1 MMMEGEGFRGVRG
14 GGGDATE
21 VEWKEDW
28 GSERKVHR
36 SQGGNGLLISEARFT
51 FTFFTICNRK
61 GFGKR
66 KSPLYQNSIQSECLI
81 LSERCVAARI
91 AYVRYKS
98 KQIRDSAS
106 DATMSYDS
114 LLMLS
119 HVAHSSHWEKTKVGY
134 FEKTCY
140 RGSSFVS
147 STKAIQEQDVF
158 SNGRGRHSKACKQDV
173 EEIKA
178 YRASFEF
185 SADEIIS
192 TQNYVATSDAVDI
205 SFSVSPFANHKL
217 DAEQCSCPEMIN
229 GIEKKQTTE
238 SILFNTKGLRST
250 SKRMANR
257 VDHEAHNCCNRS
269 GDYLSGMSL
278 DEWVAPIPGLPYFT
292 GYVVIIL

>member
-1 MMMEGEGFRGVRG
+1 MGRPKLDICSEG
-14 GGGDATE
+14 
-21 VEWKEDW
+21 
-28 GSERKVHR
+28 
-36 SQGGNGLLISEARFT
+36 I
-51 FTFFTICNRK
+51 
-61 GFGKR
+61 
-66 KSPLYQNSIQSECLI
+66 
-81 LSERCVAARI
+81 
-91 AYVRYKS
+91 
-98 KQIRDSAS
+98 
-106 DATMSYDS
+106 
-114 LLMLS
+114 
-119 HVAHSSHWEKTKVGY
+119 TKVGY

-147 STKAIQEQDVF
+147 STKAIQGKSHDGLLSPTRAGPKFSPAKTGSRTALLGRDQFSPPRQGQIIKKKESGSKRSIPQGDYGSKQIIEQDVF

-278 DEWVAPIPGLPYFT
+278 DEWVAPIPRLPYFT
-292 GYVVIIL
+292 GLYEIENSARTLVDKHNIPCDTVTQQYHVSK